1 MAGLHLPTRGLTLR
15 LAATALTGALMLAGC
30 TGEPEP
36 PSPSQTSSTSSPS
49 AGPDRPSSTAPEPL
63 QTATEDLDGDAS
75 HEPLSPPTWD
85 ETSRAAANTTAVA
98 AVGAWARPDLDDDA
112 WWANLAP
119 YLSESGRQTFASI
132 DPAFIPATT
141 ITGEAV
147 LENEDSPWLA
157 TLLVPTDAGDVRVLL
172 VRDGA
177 QAPWLLERI
186 DPA

>member
-1 MAGLHLPTRGLTLR
+1 MV
-15 LAATALTGALMLAGC
+15 AGC
-30 TGEPEP
+30 SNEPVP
-36 PSPSQTSSTSSPS
+36 PSPSQTTST
-49 AGPDRPSSTAPEPL
+49 ATDRPTATAPEPQ

-85 ETSRAAANTTAVA
+85 ETSRAAASTAAVA
-98 AVGAWARPDLDDDA
+98 AVGAWARPDLDYDA
-112 WWANLAP
+112 WLTNLTP
-119 YLSESGRQTFASI
+119 YLRESGRQTFASV
-132 DPAFIPATT
+132 DPAFIPATAT
-141 ITGEAV
+141 TGEAV